1 MTLLWVTGACALLL
15 ITILIISY
23 NKLVRDRQRV
33 YSGWSDIEVQLQR
46 RHALIPK
53 LVAAI
58 RQYARYEQA
67 TLQTLTELRNQAS
80 RGGDIA
86 QRGALETRL
95 NHSLFSVY
103 AVAEAYP
110 DLKTSQNYL
119 DLQHQISEIEQAIH
133 FARRYYN
140 GAVNHWNTRLQTFP
154 DMIVA
159 RLLHYQPAEYF
170 NYKEN
175 TP

>member
-1 MTLLWVTGACALLL
+1 MTALWIIALLAL
-15 ITILIISY
+15 FILTILTISY
-23 NKLVRDRQRV
+23 NRLVRDRHRV

-58 RQYARYEQA
+58 RQYADYEQA
-67 TLQTLTELRNQAS
+67 TLQALTELRGRAQQTDKVDE
-80 RGGDIA
+80 RGE
-86 QRGALETRL
+86 LESHLRQ
-95 NHSLFSVY
+95 SLFSVY

-110 DLKTSQNYL
+110 DLKSNQNYL
-119 DLQHQISEIEQAIH
+119 DLQRQISEIEQAIH

-154 DMIVA
+154 DLIVA
-159 RLLHYQPAEYF
+159 RLFHFQPAEYF
-170 NYKEN
+170 EYKEAS
-175 TP
+175 